1 MEVTEEKYTSV
12 VELKIGR
19 SKGTYGEVQ
28 LNFVVSLEVLSSY
41 VGLVGGEMGGCWV
54 DGWREGWVLG

>member
-41 VGLVGGEMGGCWV
+41 LSI
-54 DGWREGWVLG
+54 